1 MGMKRRKSYP
11 SDLTD
16 AQWELVAPL
25 IPPPRPGGRPRTAD
39 VREVLNGILYLDRE
53 GCTWRALPHDLP
65 PWRTC
70 YNYSRQWADD
80 GTWDALLKALGR
92 QARAKAGR
100 QATPSACCV
109 DSQSVKTAHGGAEV
123 GTDGGKRVKGRKRH
137 VATDTLGLLLAV
149 VVTAANVDDGAA
161 APRVLAELR
170 AEEYPRLRAVFADSK
185 YRNHSL
191 GRYLE
196 GRGGLELNISS
207 KAEGEVGFR
216 PLKVRWV
223 VEQSFGCMM
232 RWRRLARDYE
242 RLPGC
247 SEAMVK
253 ASAVHRLLRRLRPAR
268 LEHPFRYKRPQA
280 NHAA

>member
-1 MGMKRRKSYP
+1 MKKRKSYP

-16 AQWELVAPL
+16 AQWALAAPL
-25 IPPPRPGGRPRTAD
+25 IPAARPGGRPRTAD
-39 VREVLNGILYLDRE
+39 VREVLNGVLYLDRE

-70 YNYSRQWADD
+70 YNYFRQWADE
-80 GTWDALLKALGR
+80 GTWDALLWALR
-92 QARAKAGR
+92 RDARLKAGR
-100 QATPSACCV
+100 KATPSACCV
-109 DSQSVKTAHGGAEV
+109 DSQSVKTAGGGAEV

-149 VVTAANVDDGAA
+149 VVTAANADDGTT

-191 GRYLE
+191 NAYLAGRPRLRLE
-196 GRGGLELNISS
+196 ISS
-207 KAEGEVGFR
+207 KEDGEAGFR

-232 RWRRLARDYE
+232 RWRRLARDHE

-280 NHAA
+280 KHVA